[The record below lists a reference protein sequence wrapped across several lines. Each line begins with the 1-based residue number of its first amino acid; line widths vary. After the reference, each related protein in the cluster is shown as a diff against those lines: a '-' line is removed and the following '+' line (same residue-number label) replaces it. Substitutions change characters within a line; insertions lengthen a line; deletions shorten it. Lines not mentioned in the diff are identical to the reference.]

1 MSNNLQNKMFAYCAG
16 VMIILR
22 MRNNLSSGV
31 YRHHKGKYYRL
42 ITVCDLRK
50 TQEPHVVYQELHG
63 DCRVWLRPLDEF
75 VARFQFVPDNELTV
89 SIDKVGLL
97 FIRDRKVLMTRTK
110 GHTTPLQPGGKRD
123 GDETDLQCLS
133 REIKEELGCE
143 LDVNSAQL
151 FGVYYAQAWN
161 KPDGAMIR
169 MPMYFANLL
178 GEPKANAEI
187 EEILWYSYKN
197 RDTIPNAAKLIFD
210 DLHSRG
216 LID

>member
-1 MSNNLQNKMFAYCAG
+1 MK
-16 VMIILR
+16 I
-22 MRNNLSSGV
+22 
-31 YRHHKGKYYRL
+31 YRHHKGKHYRL
-42 ITVCDLRK
+42 VTFCKSRDD
-50 TQEPHVVYQELHG
+50 QEYVVYQELHG
-63 DCRVWLRPLDEF
+63 DSRVWMRPVDEF
-75 VARFQFVPDNELTV
+75 NKSFQFVPDSDLIAA
-89 SIDKVGLL
+89 IDKVGLIY
-97 FIRDRKVLMTRTK
+97 IRDRKVLMTRTK

-151 FGVYYAQAWN
+151 FGVYYAQALN

-178 GEPKANAEI
+178 GEPQANAEI
-187 EEILWYSYKN
+187 EEIVWYSYKN

-210 DLHSRG
+210 DLYSKD